1 LLSNHFYIGALPF
14 GYEMKEGKIAVI
26 VEVPYQFVNA
36 AEFQVSP
43 EDQSDQLSFFFGCN
57 LVADPL
63 AANLTLLVCEM
74 GLADYPWCAHER
86 HFEAVSAAIRTKRQT
101 VLA

>member
-1 LLSNHFYIGALPF
+1 
-14 GYEMKEGKIAVI
+14 
-26 VEVPYQFVNA
+26 VPGRD
-36 AEFQVSP
+36 S
-43 EDQSDQLSFFFGCN
+43 CT
-57 LVADPL
+57 